1 MIDLFVGEFKRTWLQ
16 TLRYPTEVIGG
27 VVILTA
33 VFYGIFFSTQY
44 MVGSAGAFSVGEASV
59 METRLDSLV
68 VGYVTW
74 TLVLYI
80 LNDTA
85 TNLQLEAQTGT
96 LEQVFLSPFGAS
108 KVFLVR
114 AVANLTLRLLLI
126 AIVLGL
132 ILWITSSQL
141 AFPLLLW
148 LPLSTLILAAYG
160 LAFLAGSLALV
171 FKRVQQLLGLFQFV
185 LLFLLATPTEN
196 WIGPARTVANLLPI
210 LPSIGLLRGL
220 MARGEMFDWGLW
232 AIALANGL
240 AYFAIGTIVFR
251 WAERKAK
258 QQGTL
263 GGY

>member
-1 MIDLFVGEFKRTWLQ
+1 MIDLFLGEFRRTWLQ
-16 TLRYPTEVIGG
+16 TLRYPTEAVGG
-27 VVILTA
+27 VIILTA

-44 MVGSAGAFSVGEASV
+44 MAGSASAFGD
-59 METRLDSLV
+59 RLDALV

-85 TNLQLEAQTGT
+85 TSLQLEAQTGT

-132 ILWITSSQL
+132 ILLITGSQL
-141 AFPLLLW
+141 AFPILLL

-171 FKRVQQLLGLFQFV
+171 FKRVQQLLGIFQFV
-185 LLFLLATPTEN
+185 LLFLLATPTED
-196 WIGPARTVANLLPI
+196 WTGAAQTVASLLPI

-220 MARGEMFDWGLW
+220 MARGEMLDWGAW
-232 AIALANGL
+232 AIALANGMV
-240 AYFAIGTIVFR
+240 YFATGVVVFR

-258 QQGTL
+258 RQGTL

>member
-1 MIDLFVGEFKRTWLQ
+1 MIDLLIGEFKRTWLQ
-16 TLRYPTEVIGG
+16 TLRYPAEVIGG

-44 MVGSAGAFSVGEASV
+44 MVGSGAGAFGD
-59 METRLDSLV
+59 RLDTLV

-85 TNLQLEAQTGT
+85 TTLQLEAQTGT

-108 KVFLVR
+108 KVFLLR
-114 AVANLTLRLLLI
+114 AIASLTLRLLLI
-126 AIVLGL
+126 GVVLGL
-132 ILWITSSQL
+132 ILWITSSRL
-141 AFPLLLW
+141 AFPPLLL

-171 FKRVQQLLGLFQFV
+171 FKRVQQLLGIFQFV
-185 LLFLLATPTEN
+185 LLFLLATPTED
-196 WIGPARTVANLLPI
+196 WTGRAQTVAHMLPI

-220 MARGEMFDWGLW
+220 MARGEAFDWGMW

-240 AYFAIGTIVFR
+240 VYFAIGMLVFR

-258 QQGTL
+258 RQGTL

>member
-1 MIDLFVGEFKRTWLQ
+1 MIDLLIGEFKRTWLQ
-16 TLRYPTEVIGG
+16 TLRYPAEVIGG

-44 MVGSAGAFSVGEASV
+44 MVGGGAGAFGD
-59 METRLDSLV
+59 RLDTLV

-85 TNLQLEAQTGT
+85 TSLQLEAQTGT

-114 AVANLTLRLLLI
+114 AIASLTLRLLLI
-126 AIVLGL
+126 GVVLGL
-132 ILWITSSQL
+132 ILWITNSRL
-141 AFPLLLW
+141 AFPPLLL

-171 FKRVQQLLGLFQFV
+171 FKRVQQLLGIFQFV
-185 LLFLLATPTEN
+185 LLFLLATPTED
-196 WIGPARTVANLLPI
+196 WTGPAQTVAHMLPI

-220 MARGEMFDWGLW
+220 MARG
-232 AIALANGL
+232 
-240 AYFAIGTIVFR
+240 
-251 WAERKAK
+251 
-258 QQGTL
+258 
-263 GGY
+263 GGF